1 MLLNIIL
8 KRVSKIIILNTRFK
22 KLKKC
27 EDFLVKKFCQKFFML
42 NKIEC

>member
-22 KLKKC
+22 KLKKMRR
-27 EDFLVKKFCQKFFML
+27 FFGQKVL
-42 NKIEC
+42 SKTLYVE

>member
-22 KLKKC
+22 KLKKMRR
-27 EDFLVKKFCQKFFML
+27 FLDQKVL
-42 NKIEC
+42 SKTLYVE